1 MRHESSQQSLVDFQG
16 CLLVAYFQQGNLKP
30 GAVSDD
36 GMAVLGFLYT
46 LNAVP
51 NAKMLLLVT
60 SWDTGKGRKEGNG
73 IMHSGE
79 NMKYASLVTGR
90 TLKT

>member
-1 MRHESSQQSLVDFQG
+1 MMEWLSCVSS
-16 CLLVAYFQQGNLKP
+16 
-30 GAVSDD
+30 
-36 GMAVLGFLYT
+36 T
-46 LNAVP
+46 LSNAVP
-51 NAKMLLLVT
+51 NAKMLLLIT
-60 SWDTGKGRKEGNG
+60 SWDTGKGREEGNG